1 MIRSHQTYMSLTDV
15 FFKQALLSI
24 FKQCC
29 EKGTRE
35 RKLGLPHYWWTDA
48 AGRSTIETI
57 HEVRLKQFC
66 ARFGIWVEQ
75 ASQSAAMTSRRNQT
89 RQEALFFT
97 YGTNTRNHNCLA
109 SEIIRKET
117 PCIFGPAPARSFLVR
132 ASSGRP
138 SCCASTT
145 PQHFS
150 CEDEEPRPNSAQG
163 GKDTRL

>member
-1 MIRSHQTYMSLTDV
+1 MTRSHQTYMSLTDV

-48 AGRSTIETI
+48 AVRSTIETI

-75 ASQSAAMTSRRNQT
+75 ASQSAAKTSRRNPP
-89 RQEALFFT
+89 RPAALFFPC
-97 YGTNTRNHNCLA
+97 GTNPRARIVPLRK
-109 SEIIRKET
+109 SFRKET
-117 PCIFGPAPARSFLVR
+117 PCIFGPAPAGPFLVR

-150 CEDEEPRPNSAQG
+150 CEDEGPR
-163 GKDTRL
+163 

>member
-1 MIRSHQTYMSLTDV
+1 MTRSHQTYMSLTDV

-75 ASQSAAMTSRRNQT
+75 ASQSAAKTSRRNPP
-89 RQEALFFT
+89 RPAALFFPC
-97 YGTNTRNHNCLA
+97 GTNPRAQNCPA
-109 SEIIRKET
+109 AEIIPQRDPVHLWPRSGGAF
-117 PCIFGPAPARSFLVR
+117 PCQSFERTAIVLR
-132 ASSGRP
+132 
-138 SCCASTT
+138 
-145 PQHFS
+145 QHHT
-150 CEDEEPRPNSAQG
+150 SALFLRG
-163 GKDTRL
+163 